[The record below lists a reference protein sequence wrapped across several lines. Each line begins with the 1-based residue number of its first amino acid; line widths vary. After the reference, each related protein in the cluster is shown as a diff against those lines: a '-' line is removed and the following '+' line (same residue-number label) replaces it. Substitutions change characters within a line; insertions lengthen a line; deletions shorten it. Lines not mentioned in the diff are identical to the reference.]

1 MSLFNSFWTLSSY
14 NIKERTSE
22 GFVMQW
28 WAWTVLYNGISYVF
42 PVRVS
47 HRRDSCG
54 RLVGWKWS
62 PNHFVTHIYAA
73 YLPVHTV
80 ETSTAPPF
88 PRSSFSFSILE
99 PVACLILKPRAP
111 VSGGYLCHRH
121 QRQQEKN
128 MGVSPSLWESNS
140 CQWVLVCSCS
150 SPLYVHLPF
159 LTTLGTSSAFSRVW
173 DPDLTCHRFYNCSIK
188 SLHSR
193 YPQLRAIL
201 IPMGIWW
208 SLEMFLIIMI
218 EGRR

>member
-28 WAWTVLYNGISYVF
+28 WAWTVLYNAISYVF

-62 PNHFVTHIYAA
+62 PSHFVTHIYAA
-73 YLPVHTV
+73 YSPVHTV

-121 QRQQEKN
+121 QRQQEKTW
-128 MGVSPSLWESNS
+128 VS
-140 CQWVLVCSCS
+140 
-150 SPLYVHLPF
+150 VHLCGNPTHASEFLFVPVLPHSMSIFPSWLPWGLQAPSAGFEILTLHATASTIAVSNPF
-159 LTTLGTSSAFSRVW
+159 IQDILNWGQFWSPWEFG
-173 DPDLTCHRFYNCSIK
+173 DLWRCFW
-188 SLHSR
+188 L
-193 YPQLRAIL
+193 L
-201 IPMGIWW
+201 W
-208 SLEMFLIIMI
+208 
-218 EGRR
+218 